1 MNIGYTNPGYP
12 VVRTILNKCD
22 NVSYTRIRPFS
33 SVLSSIA
40 LKLHRSRLA
49 SDLIFS
55 YFGGLNSRNIDLF
68 HFFNVI
74 PLTCVKKPFITTFET
89 TVPRFFKKGWMY
101 DNALK
106 SIESNRC
113 KKLLALSE
121 CTKRLQSNLFIELGL
136 EYLSDKIAV
145 LHPPQDILTTQG
157 EIESKEVFNKEIVFI
172 FVGRAFWHKGGG
184 EAVRALQ
191 RIRREYPVRLKII
204 GNINYRDYMD
214 NPKKDDSNEMHRII
228 DANKDWIEYFP
239 SLPNKDVLQIIKEA
253 DIGLLPTRGDTYGY
267 SVLEMQSAGLPCIT
281 TDLRALPEIN
291 NDSCGWLIKIPKD
304 RNYNA
309 IFQTQDDKDY
319 LCDTIEN
326 QLVEICTSIVN
337 NAAQMKEKSL
347 KAFQRIIAVHDP
359 IVYGEILK
367 EIYQSV

>member
-1 MNIGYTNPGYP
+1 MNLGYTNPNYA
-12 VVRTILNKCD
+12 VVRAILNKCD
-22 NVSYTRIRPFS
+22 DVTYTRVRPFS

-40 LKLHRSRLA
+40 SKLHRNKLA
-49 SDLIFS
+49 SDFVFS
-55 YFGGLNSRNIDLF
+55 YFGGLNSTNVDLL

-74 PLTCVKKPFITTFET
+74 PLTNIKTPFITTFET

-136 EYLSDKIAV
+136 EHLSEKIAV
-145 LHPPQDILTTQG
+145 LHPPQELLTTQG
-157 EIESKEVFNKEIVFI
+157 EIENRDISNKEIVFI

-184 EAVRALQ
+184 VAVRALQ

-204 GNINYRDYMD
+204 GDIDYRDYMD

-228 DANKDWIEYFP
+228 DANNDWIEYYP
-239 SLPNKDVLQIIKEA
+239 SLPNNDVLQLIKRA
-253 DIGLLPTRGDTYGY
+253 DVGLLPTRGDTYGY
-267 SVLEMQSAGLPCIT
+267 SVLEMQAAGLPCIT

-291 NDSCGWLIKIPKD
+291 NDCCGWLIKIPKD

-309 IFQTQDDKDY
+309 VYETQDDKDN
-319 LCDTIEN
+319 LCDIIEN
-326 QLVEICTSIVN
+326 QMVKICTSILDN
-337 NAAQMKEKSL
+337 PESIIEKSL
-347 KAFQRIIAVHDP
+347 KAFLRVKAFHDP
-359 IVYGEILK
+359 IVYGGVLND
-367 EIYQSV
+367 IYKR